1 MNLDT
6 DSTAPRSDALDPS
19 SVDALSAHVASAR
32 KCMQDASTG
41 ELHAA
46 KIIVGL
52 ENDWEKT
59 FREETQSDWASWVTK
74 TFGAGKVRRFRG
86 LYEAAQAL
94 RPHWRG
100 NDLMTRFHQ
109 DVLLRIA
116 GDTVPENKRKEC
128 LVRIRARTSEKGLP
142 ILAPNA
148 SYAIVREV
156 CGRVTHEKRETPE
169 RAAMKQLWAD
179 CRAEIQRLDG
189 NVPTLPWAL
198 GWLE

>member
-6 DSTAPRSDALDPS
+6 DSTAPRSDALETSP
-19 SVDALSAHVASAR
+19 VDALSAHVANAR

-41 ELHAA
+41 ELRAA
-46 KIIVGL
+46 QIIVEL
-52 ENDWEKT
+52 ENDWDKS

-74 TFGAGKVRRFRG
+74 TFGAGKVRRFRN

-94 RPHWRG
+94 RPYWKG

-109 DVLLRIA
+109 DVLIRIA
-116 GDTVPENKRKEC
+116 GETVPPTKRKEC
-128 LVRIRARTSEKGLP
+128 LVKIRARTSEKGLP

-156 CGRVTHEKRETPE
+156 CGRVAHEKRETPE

-179 CRAEIQRLDG
+179 CRAEIRRLNG